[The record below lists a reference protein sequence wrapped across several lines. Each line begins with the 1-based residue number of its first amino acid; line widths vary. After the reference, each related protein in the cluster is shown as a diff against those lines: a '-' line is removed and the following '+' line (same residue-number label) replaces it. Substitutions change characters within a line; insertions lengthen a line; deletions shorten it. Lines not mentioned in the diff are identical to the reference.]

1 MGFAERAESWRA
13 KAHLTGVRLPV
24 LVGVTALAAIVLIA
38 AGGALVKAGTS
49 DGFSLSRDD
58 GAATSD
64 GTDEDGAA
72 SVEARTVF
80 VHVGGAVVEPGV
92 RELAEGA
99 RVQDAVDAAGGFADG
114 AARDALNLARVLAD
128 GEQIVVPSQEEAV
141 LEPGA
146 AVDGGDA
153 GSRAAASPTGGKIDL
168 NRATAA
174 ELDALPGV
182 GPSTAETIVADREA
196 NGPFRTVEDLKR
208 VSASGTRSSPIWP
221 ISYARR
227 RELRGANRSRF
238 LRARRCRLCWPA
250 RSRCGHRARRCWPHP
265 DPGMPAHASPS
276 ARPASSRASHA
287 LSRYGGCRCRPRGPR
302 CWEPRS
308 ASRSQ
313 AGARPR
319 STRRSC
325 KATAFRDAGDSKS
338 QPTVR
343 RGPYGA
349 TCFAR
354 ANLPD
359 IGAVTVRLRFEEGE
373 DPPRYGDV
381 LDADATLSAPGGSS
395 AAYCWR
401 QGAVLEGTAR
411 RVVSCERADAL
422 GILTGLRNRAIDLIA
437 DEGTDDGAA
446 VLAALVCGWRRGGDV
461 RRLPDQRACA
471 IPWRCR
477 GAPVS
482 IVAGCAAALLRA
494 LRVPRRAG
502 AVLQASFLLGFL
514 VLAAAPSSAVRAA
527 VMAFAGMFAFTA
539 RRRPAALSA
548 LAVCMI
554 GCIALDPRTAL
565 AVSFALSALSTLGIV
580 LFAGLFQAWIAQCF
594 QRAPRLAREAL
605 SLTAASSL
613 AAAPLAASLF
623 SQVPVVAPL
632 ANVAAAPLFPVV
644 CAGGF
649 AAVLAS
655 LAVPAV
661 APALIGFASMGTGA
675 LTAVV
680 RALASVPYAS
690 LPASVP
696 LAGALLASAA
706 CAAALWLA
714 WPRPSRRRAFGLV
727 AAAACVMIGTVV
739 VAPRLS
745 GDEIVMLDVGQGDA
759 FLVRS
764 RGTAVLID
772 TGNQDRMLREALAR
786 HGAYRLDAVVITHG
800 DDDHK
805 GSLASLAG
813 VVDVRRVL
821 VAQDALSCGCEACV
835 SLVADARKLA
845 GDGGVVGLRQ
855 GDALQVG
862 SFDLQTVWPERFS
875 DEGATLTAQ
884 ALSPMRTSTAT
895 AHPSGVRFS
904 RETSATSC
912 ARSSTKGLWT
922 PSTSTRWAITD
933 PRTPSTTRRPPS
945 FLLASRWSAQGR
957 ATATAIRRRTRS
969 IGSRPRAHASSAPTS
984 REMSRAN

>member
-1 MGFAERAESWRA
+1 MRGAARGKPVALPPRPALPPVLACALSLWASCAAVLAASGSWDAGACLAVGAAGIVASVACAFALW
-13 KAHLTGVRLPV
+13 RLPV
-24 LVGVTALAAIVLIA
+24 PIAWAALLGAALGIALAGGCA
-38 AGGALVKAGTS
+38 AAQHEAQLQG
-49 DGFSLSRDD
+49 DDLSGRWRFEV
-58 GAATSD
+58 A
-64 GTDEDGAA
+64 
-72 SVEARTVF
+72 
-80 VHVGGAVVEPGV
+80 
-92 RELAEGA
+92 
-99 RVQDAVDAAGGFADG
+99 ADG
-114 AARDALNLARVLAD
+114 
-128 GEQIVVPSQEEAV
+128 SQ
-141 LEPGA
+141 
-146 AVDGGDA
+146 
-153 GSRAAASPTGGKIDL
+153 
-168 NRATAA
+168 
-174 ELDALPGV
+174 
-182 GPSTAETIVADREA
+182 
-196 NGPFRTVEDLKR
+196 
-208 VSASGTRSSPIWP
+208 
-221 ISYARR
+221 
-227 RELRGANRSRF
+227 
-238 LRARRCRLCWPA
+238 
-250 RSRCGHRARRCWPHP
+250 
-265 DPGMPAHASPS
+265 
-276 ARPASSRASHA
+276 
-287 LSRYGGCRCRPRGPR
+287 
-302 CWEPRS
+302 
-308 ASRSQ
+308 
-313 AGARPR
+313 
-319 STRRSC
+319 
-325 KATAFRDAGDSKS
+325 
-338 QPTVR
+338 
-343 RGPYGA
+343 GPYGA

-381 LDADATLSAPGGSS
+381 LEADATLSAPGGSS

-446 VLAALVCGWRRGGDV
+446 VLAALVCGWRGALEVGDAYAAYQTSGLAHLV
-461 RRLPDQRACA
+461 AVS
-471 IPWRCR
+471 
-477 GAPVS
+477 GAHLS

-514 VLAAAPSSAVRAA
+514 VLAAAPPSAVRAA

-594 QRAPRLAREAL
+594 QRAPRLTREAL

-644 CAGGF
+644 CAGGL

-661 APALIGFASMGTGA
+661 APALIGFASMGAGA

-727 AAAACVMIGTVV
+727 AAAACVVIGTVV

-875 DEGATLTAQ
+875 DEGGNADSLCLVADADIDGDGASEWRALFTGDAERDQLRALIDEGLVDSVDLYKVGHHGSKNALDDEEAAVLSPRIALVSAGARNRYGHPAQDTLDRLEAAGARVFRTDEQGDVSCKLTAD
-884 ALSPMRTSTAT
+884 RIE
-895 AHPSGVRFS
+895 V
-904 RETSATSC
+904 ETL
-912 ARSSTKGLWT
+912 R
-922 PSTSTRWAITD
+922 
-933 PRTPSTTRRPPS
+933 
-945 FLLASRWSAQGR
+945 
-957 ATATAIRRRTRS
+957 
-969 IGSRPRAHASSAPTS
+969 
-984 REMSRAN
+984 

>member
-1 MGFAERAESWRA
+1 AWAAQHEAQLQGDGLSGRWRFEVA
-13 KAHLTGVRLPV
+13 
-24 LVGVTALAAIVLIA
+24 
-38 AGGALVKAGTS
+38 
-49 DGFSLSRDD
+49 
-58 GAATSD
+58 
-64 GTDEDGAA
+64 
-72 SVEARTVF
+72 
-80 VHVGGAVVEPGV
+80 
-92 RELAEGA
+92 
-99 RVQDAVDAAGGFADG
+99 ADG
-114 AARDALNLARVLAD
+114 
-128 GEQIVVPSQEEAV
+128 SQ
-141 LEPGA
+141 
-146 AVDGGDA
+146 
-153 GSRAAASPTGGKIDL
+153 
-168 NRATAA
+168 
-174 ELDALPGV
+174 
-182 GPSTAETIVADREA
+182 
-196 NGPFRTVEDLKR
+196 
-208 VSASGTRSSPIWP
+208 
-221 ISYARR
+221 
-227 RELRGANRSRF
+227 
-238 LRARRCRLCWPA
+238 
-250 RSRCGHRARRCWPHP
+250 
-265 DPGMPAHASPS
+265 
-276 ARPASSRASHA
+276 
-287 LSRYGGCRCRPRGPR
+287 
-302 CWEPRS
+302 
-308 ASRSQ
+308 
-313 AGARPR
+313 
-319 STRRSC
+319 
-325 KATAFRDAGDSKS
+325 
-338 QPTVR
+338 
-343 RGPYGA
+343 GPYGA

-381 LDADATLSAPGGSS
+381 LEADATLSAPGGSS

-446 VLAALVCGWRRGGDV
+446 VLAALVCGWRGALEVGDAYAAYQTSGLAHLV
-461 RRLPDQRACA
+461 AVS
-471 IPWRCR
+471 
-477 GAPVS
+477 GAHLS

-514 VLAAAPSSAVRAA
+514 VLAAAPPSAVRAA

-644 CAGGF
+644 CAGGL

-661 APALIGFASMGTGA
+661 APALIGFASMGAGA

-696 LAGALLASAA
+696 LAGALLASAT

-727 AAAACVMIGTVV
+727 AAVACVMIGTVV

-875 DEGATLTAQ
+875 DEGGNADSLCLVADADIDGDGASEWRALFTGDAERDQLRALIDEGLVDSVDLYKVGHHGSKNALDDEEAAVLSPRIALVSAGARNRYGHPAQDTLDRLEAAGARVFRTDEQGDVSCKLTAD
-884 ALSPMRTSTAT
+884 RIE
-895 AHPSGVRFS
+895 V
-904 RETSATSC
+904 ETL
-912 ARSSTKGLWT
+912 R
-922 PSTSTRWAITD
+922 
-933 PRTPSTTRRPPS
+933 
-945 FLLASRWSAQGR
+945 
-957 ATATAIRRRTRS
+957 
-969 IGSRPRAHASSAPTS
+969 
-984 REMSRAN
+984 